1 MNTSFLVPV
10 FSGSFNTQT
19 ELLCNAR
26 DLHKALQVRRDFSNW
41 IKGRIEEYGFVYGID
56 FIRSPNLASDLSSSS
71 NGNNSKRGGQ
81 NKIEYHLT
89 LNMAKELAMVEKTE
103 VGRQVRKYFIECERE
118 RFIGMQHKAISHLI
132 SKEQA
137 DTIQRAVE
145 ERGNRTGEPYQKI
158 YAGLHAYLSIDS
170 YKTMPVE
177 HFTAAIKYLSSIEN
191 APELIKQSDE
201 VLVHLGNLKALIY
214 HMDWCF
220 CWFQF
225 VYKSLRHLNND
236 LVVPM
241 IDKFGDG
248 HLSAGLLAYP
258 LGIKMLPLQEMYYFP
273 WEKDAKTQ
281 DSYWENYVKRNMIC
295 RPYFSMK

>member
-1 MNTSFLVPV
+1 MNAVSIDLEQFVQISHSEPVTTSEFVAKA
-10 FSGSFNTQT
+10 FGKKH
-19 ELLCNAR
+19 CNVLA
-26 DLHKALQVRRDFSNW
+26 K
-41 IKGRIEEYGFVYGID
+41 IEEIFTQVPDSFIKLNFKFNEKIVKVGFGERHDKVYELTKDG
-56 FIRSPNLASDLSSSS
+56 FILLVMGFTGKNAMSI
-71 NGNNSKRGGQ
+71 
-81 NKIEYHLT
+81 KIAYI
-89 LNMAKELAMVEKTE
+89 NAFNAMAEKL
-103 VGRQVRKYFIECERE
+103 RQIQAQ
-118 RFIGMQHKAISHLI
+118 QHVAISHLI

-158 YAGLHAYLSIDS
+158 YAGLHAYLGIDS

-248 HLSAGLLAYP
+248 HLAAGLLAYP

>member
-26 DLHKALQVRRDFSNW
+26 DLHKALQVRRDFSSW
-41 IKGRIEEYGFVYGID
+41 IKGRIEEYKFFENQDYILIHPNGGIKT
-56 FIRSPNLASDLSSSS
+56 
-71 NGNNSKRGGQ
+71 GRGGDRRS
-81 NKIEYHLT
+81 KEYHLT

-103 VGRQVRKYFIECERE
+103 VGRQVRKYFIQCERE

-158 YAGLHAYLSIDS
+158 YAGLHAYLGIDS
-170 YKTMPVE
+170 YKTMPIE

-201 VLVHLGNLKALIY
+201 VMVHLGNLKALIY

-248 HLSAGLLAYP
+248 HLAAGLLAYP

>member
-1 MNTSFLVPV
+1 MNAVSIDLEHFVQISHSEPVTTSEFVAKA
-10 FSGSFNTQT
+10 FGK
-19 ELLCNAR
+19 E
-26 DLHKALQVRRDFSNW
+26 HKNILR
-41 IKGRIEEYGFVYGID
+41 KIEEICTQVPDSFGERNFSSLEKEVKSNLGNGTYKTNLYELTKDGFILLVMGFTGKNAMSI
-56 FIRSPNLASDLSSSS
+56 
-71 NGNNSKRGGQ
+71 
-81 NKIEYHLT
+81 KIAYI
-89 LNMAKELAMVEKTE
+89 NAFNAMAEKL
-103 VGRQVRKYFIECERE
+103 RQIQAQ
-118 RFIGMQHKAISHLI
+118 QHVSISHLI

-158 YAGLHAYLSIDS
+158 YAGLHAYLGIDS

-248 HLSAGLLAYP
+248 HLAAGLLAYP
-258 LGIKMLPLQEMYYFP
+258 LGIKMLPVQEMYYFP

>member
-1 MNTSFLVPV
+1 MNAVSIDIEQFVQISHSEPVTTSEFV
-10 FSGSFNTQT
+10 
-19 ELLCNAR
+19 A
-26 DLHKALQVRRDFSNW
+26 KAFGKKHCDVLR
-41 IKGRIEEYGFVYGID
+41 KIEEICTQVPDSFGERNFALLEKEVKSNLGNGTYKTNLYELTKDGFILLVMGFTGKNAMSI
-56 FIRSPNLASDLSSSS
+56 
-71 NGNNSKRGGQ
+71 
-81 NKIEYHLT
+81 KIAYI
-89 LNMAKELAMVEKTE
+89 NAFNAMAEKL
-103 VGRQVRKYFIECERE
+103 RQIQAQ
-118 RFIGMQHKAISHLI
+118 QHVSISHLI

-137 DTIQRAVE
+137 DTIQHAVE
-145 ERGNRTGEPYQKI
+145 ERSKRTGEPYQKI
-158 YAGLHAYLSIDS
+158 YAGLHAYLGIDS

-248 HLSAGLLAYP
+248 HLAAGLLAYP

>member
-26 DLHKALQVRRDFSNW
+26 DLHKALQVGRKFATW
-41 IKGRIEEYGFVYGID
+41 ITERIKEYVFVENQDYIL
-56 FIRSPNLASDLSSSS
+56 ISQ
-71 NGNNSKRGGQ
+71 NGEIKTGRGGDRRS
-81 NKIEYHLT
+81 KEYHLT

-137 DTIQRAVE
+137 DTIQHAVE
-145 ERGNRTGEPYQKI
+145 ERSKRTGEPYQKI
-158 YAGLHAYLSIDS
+158 YAGLHAYLNIDS

-177 HFTAAIKYLSSIEN
+177 HFTAALKYLSSIED
-191 APELIKQSDE
+191 APELFQQSDK
-201 VLVHLGNLKALIY
+201 VMVSLTNLTALIHY
-214 HMDWCF
+214 MDWCF
-220 CWFQF
+220 WWFQF
-225 VYKSLRHLNND
+225 TYKGLSHLNNA
-236 LVVPM
+236 LVMPM

-248 HLSAGLLAYP
+248 HLAAGLLAYP
-258 LGIKMLPLQEMYYFP
+258 LGIKMLPIEEMRYFP
-273 WEKDAKTQ
+273 WEKDTKTQ
-281 DSYWENYVKRNMIC
+281 NSYLENYVKRNMIC
-295 RPYFSMK
+295 KPYFSM

>member
-26 DLHKALQVRRDFSNW
+26 DLHKALQVGRKFATW
-41 IKGRIEEYGFVYGID
+41 ITERIKEYVFVENQDYILIFPEMGKNSGRG
-56 FIRSPNLASDLSSSS
+56 RP
-71 NGNNSKRGGQ
+71 SK
-81 NKIEYHLT
+81 EYHLT

-158 YAGLHAYLSIDS
+158 YAGLHAYLGIDS

-177 HFTAAIKYLSSIEN
+177 HFTAALKYLSSIED